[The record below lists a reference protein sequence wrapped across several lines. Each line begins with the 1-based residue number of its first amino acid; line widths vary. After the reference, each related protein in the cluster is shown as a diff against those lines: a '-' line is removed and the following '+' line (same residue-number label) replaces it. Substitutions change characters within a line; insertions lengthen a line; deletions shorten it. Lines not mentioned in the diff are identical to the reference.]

1 MEDNLTHRERI
12 GFNVRRG
19 RASRAVEL
27 IQRAESEGIS
37 TVWMTMGAFGSD
49 TLTLYAAAATKTISI
64 NLGASIVPAFTRHPF
79 TTVSQALVLDDLAP
93 GRLRLGVGTSHG
105 PVMERSFGVPFDKPL
120 TQLREYLQ
128 ILRPALHEGQV
139 EFSGDYYNVKGRF
152 PGAPGTPV
160 LISALGVKAFETA
173 GELTD
178 GAISWLVPLSYLRE
192 TAIPAMERGAQR
204 GNREKR
210 PAMVAHV
217 SVALADDESTAFAA
231 ARKEFSLYSGMP
243 FYQQMFAKT
252 GYPLTDDGEYT
263 DELLRELVVHGDEA
277 TISSTLKS
285 LLDHDFDEL
294 IVMPVPVDDRET
306 EEARLLAMI
315 GRL

>member
-1 MEDNLTHRERI
+1 MEDNLTYRDRI

-19 RASRAVEL
+19 RASRAIEL
-27 IQRAESEGIS
+27 IQRAEDAGVATI
-37 TVWMTMGAFGSD
+37 WMTMGPFGSD
-49 TLTLYAAAATKTISI
+49 TLTLYAAAAAQTNVV

-93 GRLRLGVGTSHG
+93 GRLRLGVGVSHG
-105 PVMERSFGVPFDKPL
+105 PVMEGAFGVPFDKPL

-139 EFSGDYYNVKGRF
+139 EFSGEYYQVRGRF

-178 GAISWLVPLSYLRE
+178 GAISWLVPLSYLRD
-192 TAIPAMERGAQR
+192 TAIPALERGATKA
-204 GNREKR
+204 NRDRR
-210 PAMVAHV
+210 PPMVAHV
-217 SVALADDESTAFAA
+217 SVALADDEETAFAA

-252 GYPLTDDGEYT
+252 GYPLDDGEYT
-263 DELLRELVVHGDEA
+263 DELLRELVVYGDEDA
-277 TISSTLKS
+277 ISTTLRS
-285 LLDHDFDEL
+285 LLDQGFDEL
-294 IVMPVPVDDRET
+294 IVMSVPVDDREA
-306 EEARLLAMI
+306 EEERILSMI
-315 GRL
+315 GQF